1 MPVDTLLHWDL
12 SVMDRK
18 LLKPASYDAFETE
31 MKLRDGTGTHYGLGV
46 DVGVRNGHK
55 VIAHTG
61 EVGGFV
67 SANAIYPD
75 DKIAVAVLTNQE
87 ASPAASGILRA
98 VSALLLTPTPTVG
111 AANEHAA
118 AEAQVK
124 SVLAGLQHGRI
135 DRTLLTGDCS
145 FYFSDQTI
153 GDFKSSLAPL
163 GEVKAVT
170 ERGESLRGGMTFR
183 SFTAEFSGGT
193 SLTVTTYT
201 TGDGRLEQF
210 LVEGKS

>member
-1 MPVDTLLHWDL
+1 
-12 SVMDRK
+12 
-18 LLKPASYDAFETE
+18 
-31 MKLRDGTGTHYGLGV
+31 
-46 DVGVRNGHK
+46 
-55 VIAHTG
+55 
-61 EVGGFV
+61 
-67 SANAIYPD
+67 
-75 DKIAVAVLTNQE
+75 VLTNQE

-98 VSALLLTPTPTVG
+98 VSALLLTATPTVG

-124 SVLAGLQHGRI
+124 GVLAGLQRGMI

-153 GDFKSSLAPL
+153 TDFKGSLASL
-163 GEVKAVT
+163 GDVKAVT

-183 SFTAEFSGGT
+183 SFTAEFAGGT
-193 SLTVTTYT
+193 SLTVTTYMT
-201 TGDGRLEQF
+201 PDGRLEQF